1 MSPLALGIVSDEV
14 DLDFGS
20 AARHAAGWDITRFEI
35 RCLRTG
41 RVPAVDP
48 AEMREVAARVRDGSV
63 MITALSPG
71 TFKHPLSRAREI
83 EEELDSVL
91 PRTITMARELGAGMI
106 ITFGFH
112 REEGESEG
120 NRGKAVAYLRHAADL
135 VAKEGMKL
143 AVENEPGFWCGTGA
157 QTRSIIGEVGSPAFG
172 ANWDPC
178 NAYGTDERPYPDG
191 YAAIKDVILNVHAK
205 DTRKGALIQC
215 VPIGD
220 GVIDWRGQLSAL
232 VRDRPVQHVTIETH
246 CHPLVENSR
255 RNAEVLRTLMREP

>member
-1 MSPLALGIVSDEV
+1 MIPLALAIVSDEV
-14 DLDFGS
+14 DPDFGV
-20 AARHAAGWDITRFEI
+20 AARHASAWDILRFEI

-48 AEMREVAARVRDGSV
+48 AEVREVVARVRDGSV

-83 EEELDSVL
+83 EEELGSVL
-91 PRTITMARELGAGMI
+91 PRTIAMARGLGAGMI
-106 ITFGFH
+106 ITFGFQ
-112 REEGESEG
+112 REEGEPEG
-120 NRGKAVAYLRHAADL
+120 NRAMAVDYLRRAADL
-135 VAKEGMKL
+135 AAKEGMKL

-157 QTRSIIGEVGSPAFG
+157 QTRSIIREVGSPAFG

-191 YAAIKDVILNVHAK
+191 YAAIKDVIMNVHAK

-220 GVIDWRGQLSAL
+220 GVIDWGGQMSAL
-232 VRDRPVQHVTIETH
+232 VRDHPVQHVTIETH

-255 RNAEVLRTLMREP
+255 HNAKVLRALMQKL